1 MIRAMNFLTLD
12 AVAPKCWTA
21 QEVSLLEEALVAR
34 SEGEGAMGRLVDDIL
49 QEVRRCC
56 KESAL
61 GAHRLALRVLQHGS
75 SDEGKAFA
83 LEVLGEA
90 LMDWWLLPE
99 EDQGALYELLLSLG
113 KEEQWAGS
121 VEKLTQ

>member
-1 MIRAMNFLTLD
+1 MG
-12 AVAPKCWTA
+12 
-21 QEVSLLEEALVAR
+21 VSLLEEALVAR

-90 LMDWWLLPE
+90 GGRGRTRDR
-99 EDQGALYELLLSLG
+99 
-113 KEEQWAGS
+113 GS
-121 VEKLTQ
+121 AVFYQ